1 MLVNVLRLI
10 PKSTSDLFPIMSTS
24 FPFFCWNKEV
34 LVWYVKQCFQVLD
47 YLPSIRQ
54 RLLEL
59 LIDKCLE
66 IDVNIF
72 IKDNGDAIIE
82 EEQAFVKTEKSAH
95 DEGDRATQEQAGTKT
110 EDMVDILSDKLDAIL
125 ALLFEHIQYRCEKDG
140 TEMHEMFHEL
150 LPIFESS
157 ILTTHKSKFV
167 QYCMFLSCG
176 MASQTTRKSRRMNSN
191 DPMCHSLQQDSEP
204 VSDEADEAV
213 LYREFA
219 SKLLDIVVDPYRATT
234 TRQSGACYLASFI
247 SRAAFVSSETI
258 CESVSALLSWAEAYI
273 ESLGDDAIRAS
284 DARAQSEHHSLFYTV
299 CQAAFYIMCFRGQEA
314 IQFYRKAVARQSL
327 EEMSTD
333 DDEHSCSQY
342 PDMNVINLSSK
353 RWTFLCGHQLQPLRF
368 CLESVRSEFLHVAHF
383 FDLIERKVLDKLV
396 ADAKRLSTGRVNK
409 KAASVI
415 STAATLEKRRQTG
428 GVGGLGR
435 GSNPLKSFFP
445 FDPLLLR
452 QSHEYIEPFYRYW
465 QGPVEEEDVLVIEN
479 GHGNGLE
486 EPAFEMDETLDALAQ
501 AVDEPDETDDNNS
514 NDDNEESDNDDVS
527 TTDRSEGASVSDRI
541 DDDDYDD
548 SSCQS
553 PEPSQHKLLQQKAW
567 TETLKRPRSY
577 SMENGSW

>member
-1 MLVNVLRLI
+1 MLLNILRLI

-24 FPFFCWNKEV
+24 FPFFSWNKEV

-72 IKDNGDAIIE
+72 IKDSGEAILDE
-82 EEQAFVKTEKSAH
+82 VEKDSQTKEKHASDETTHEQAE
-95 DEGDRATQEQAGTKT
+95 TKE
-110 EDMVDILSDKLDAIL
+110 EDMVDNFSDKLDAIL
-125 ALLFEHIQYRCEKDG
+125 VLLFEHIKCRCERG
-140 TEMHEMFHEL
+140 GMATQETFHEL

-176 MASQTTRKSRRMNSN
+176 MASKICRIFNRMNPK
-191 DPMCHSLQQDSEP
+191 DPMDQSSQL
-204 VSDEADEAV
+204 SDDPASYDASA
-213 LYREFA
+213 LYREFV
-219 SKLLDIVVDPYRATT
+219 SKLLDIVFDPYRATT

-258 CESVSALLSWAEAYI
+258 CESVSALLSWTEAYI

-284 DARAQSEHHSLFYTV
+284 DARTQSDHHSLFYTV
-299 CQAAFYIMCFRGQEA
+299 CQAALYMMCFRGQEA
-314 IQFYRKAVARQSL
+314 IQFYRCAVARQSS
-327 EEMSTD
+327 EKMMKD
-333 DDEHSCSQY
+333 DDERSCSSY
-342 PDMNVINLSSK
+342 PELESIDLSSK

-368 CLESVRSEFLHVAHF
+368 CLESVRSEFLHVALF
-383 FDLIERKVLDKLV
+383 FDLIEESVLDKLV

-415 STAATLEKRRQTG
+415 LTAATLEKRRQTG

-465 QGPVEEEDVLVIEN
+465 QGPVAEEDVLVIDE
-479 GHGNGLE
+479 GNGYCLE
-486 EPAFEMDETLDALAQ
+486 EPAFEMDETLNALPNA
-501 AVDEPDETDDNNS
+501 ADETDETVENEDS
-514 NDDNEESDNDDVS
+514 DGDDISI
-527 TTDRSEGASVSDRI
+527 TQHSERASVSDGI
-541 DDDDYDD
+541 GDDEDDDG
-548 SSCQS
+548 SSHTS
-553 PEPSQHKLLQQKAW
+553 PEPNQHKLLQQKAW